1 MRRLQNPRRTSGNA
15 LLLALCASLGAAPA
29 FAQQGSQQGSHRPV
43 AARAPAAQQ
52 PAAPQPAVQGEQFA
66 DGIAA
71 IVNKDVITLREVR
84 QAAQEAVADLQ
95 RRKIAVPDN
104 ETLQR
109 QVLQRLIMERLER
122 QEADRLGIRVDNPQI
137 DQAVTMVATRNKLSV
152 DQLRAE
158 VQKSGVSWEEYR
170 RTLRDEIRLDRL
182 RQRTVDSSIIIT
194 DADIDAFLKDQARG
208 GGQFGAGGAP
218 SAPAAAQAAPQ
229 AAGPVSLTLAQ
240 ILVRVPEGSSPE
252 AIAAL
257 RKKAE
262 DLLARARKGDDFASL
277 AAAGSDGPEALQG
290 GQMGS
295 RPLDGWPDL
304 FIRAVG
310 NLPAGQ
316 VSDLVQS
323 GNGFH
328 ILKVVA
334 RSGGGAA
341 PQGGQQPATQPGGQ
355 FAAPTQANQ
364 GPVRV
369 TQTHARHILI
379 KTSAVMTDQQARERL
394 EQVRQR
400 IASGS
405 TTFEAMARQ
414 YSQDATAPQ
423 GGDLGWTN
431 PGEMVP
437 TFEAAMNALQPN
449 EISQPVQSPF
459 GWHLIQ
465 VLERREQDVT
475 DEMQRMQAR
484 QILFE
489 RRAAPAFEDWLE
501 NLRGQAYIDNRLEK
515 RETIEQRYR

>member
-1 MRRLQNPRRTSGNA
+1 MRRLQNPRRMSGNV
-15 LLLALCASLGAAPA
+15 LVLALCASLGAAPA
-29 FAQQGSQQGSHRPV
+29 FAQQGSRQGSHRPG
-43 AARAPAAQQ
+43 AAPAAA
-52 PAAPQPAVQGEQFA
+52 PAAPQGEQFA

-71 IVNKDVITLREVR
+71 VVNKDVITLREVR
-84 QAAQEAVADLQ
+84 QAAQEAVVDLQ
-95 RRKIAVPDN
+95 RRKIDVPDN

-122 QEADRLGIRVDNPQI
+122 QEADRLGIRVDNTQV
-137 DQAVTMVATRNKLSV
+137 DQAITMVANRNKLTV
-152 DQLRAE
+152 EQLRGE
-158 VQKSGVSWEEYR
+158 VQKSGVSWEDYR

-182 RQRTVDSSIIIT
+182 RQRTVDSSIVIT
-194 DADIDAFLKDQARG
+194 DADVDAFLKDQARG
-208 GGQFGAGGAP
+208 GGQFGAGGPAAP
-218 SAPAAAQAAPQ
+218 ATRQAAAQP
-229 AAGPVSLTLAQ
+229 AGPVSLTLAQ

-262 DLLARARKGDDFASL
+262 GLLVRARNGEDFSSL

-295 RPLDGWPDL
+295 RPLEGWPDL

-310 NLPAGQ
+310 NVQAGQ

-334 RSGGGAA
+334 RSGAGSA
-341 PQGGQQPATQPGGQ
+341 PQGGQQPVTQPGGQ

-379 KTSAVMTDQQARERL
+379 KTSAVMSDQQARERL

-400 IASGS
+400 ILAGG

-423 GGDLGWTN
+423 GGDLGWTS

-437 TFEAAMNALQPN
+437 VFEAAMNALQPN
-449 EISQPVQSPF
+449 EVSQPVQSPF

-484 QILFE
+484 QVLFE

-515 RETIEQRYR
+515 RQTLEQRYR